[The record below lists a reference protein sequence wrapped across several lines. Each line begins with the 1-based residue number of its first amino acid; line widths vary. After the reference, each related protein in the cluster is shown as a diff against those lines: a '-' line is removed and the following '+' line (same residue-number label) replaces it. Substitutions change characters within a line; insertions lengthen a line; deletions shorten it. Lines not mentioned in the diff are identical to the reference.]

1 MIRQFPV
8 KGTGLF
14 ITETAS
20 SLRDAFALPL
30 VLFGRCMTITPIE
43 DVAFDDAT
51 TFAMGEAFDR
61 TCESIRIIGSSVPV
75 REIIAKQIIDAAK
88 NGERDP
94 ARLYEQALIIFGIV
108 DLSKLLISVGDP
120 PIPAYASVTHAA

>member
-1 MIRQFPV
+1 
-8 KGTGLF
+8 
-14 ITETAS
+14 
-20 SLRDAFALPL
+20 
-30 VLFGRCMTITPIE
+30 MTITPIE

-75 REIIAKQIIDAAK
+75 CEIIAKQIIDAAK
-88 NGERDP
+88 SGERDP

-108 DLSKLLISVGDP
+108 DLHYINELHSDLRGVTEGWYAIDERGNLLLGPFSNRENCLTGISQSGTDECRK
-120 PIPAYASVTHAA
+120 

>member
-1 MIRQFPV
+1 
-8 KGTGLF
+8 
-14 ITETAS
+14 
-20 SLRDAFALPL
+20 
-30 VLFGRCMTITPIE
+30 MTITPIE

-108 DLSKLLISVGDP
+108 DLSKLLIRRRRSPHPSLRFGHACSVIMSPVPSTEPGFLLAWPGTGGDLFP
-120 PIPAYASVTHAA
+120 LLS